1 MKTWRVL
8 DTGALSASV
17 NIAIDQALLTLH
29 VKGKTPPTLRF
40 YQWKPPA
47 ISLGYFQKDHGFDLA
62 ACRRLGIEVIRRPT
76 GGRAVLHLGDLTYA
90 VVAGTNEGM
99 PAKVTAAYRLL
110 SEGLMEGFRLLGI
123 DARMGT
129 GTMKPEPSGICL
141 LQNVTASIVYQE
153 RKFVGSAQTWQ
164 GSSMLQH
171 GSIVLEPQIELL
183 LNLWQKNADSPAEL
197 RANLETQI
205 TSIQE
210 ILGYLPEDK
219 EIKTAIRK
227 GMARTLGVEVIPGE
241 LTQEE
246 WCLAR
251 EIADCEAEILR
262 L

>member
-1 MKTWRVL
+1 
-8 DTGALSASV
+8 
-17 NIAIDQALLTLH
+17 
-29 VKGKTPPTLRF
+29 
-40 YQWKPPA
+40 
-47 ISLGYFQKDHGFDLA
+47 
-62 ACRRLGIEVIRRPT
+62 
-76 GGRAVLHLGDLTYA
+76 
-90 VVAGTNEGM
+90 
-99 PAKVTAAYRLL
+99 
-110 SEGLMEGFRLLGI
+110 
-123 DARMGT
+123 
-129 GTMKPEPSGICL
+129 
-141 LQNVTASIVYQE
+141 
-153 RKFVGSAQTWQ
+153 
-164 GSSMLQH
+164 
-171 GSIVLEPQIELL
+171 